1 MSKTLT
7 DVVNTAPDSYVEGG
21 FTATVVQPASRQTK
35 TGKTFFKATLQD
47 GNVTVDATSFSQTF
61 DHWAGKRVRF
71 YGQGIKR
78 GADYNGKAQV
88 TLGDRV
94 KVSVEGE
101 AGASSGSPSPAPAIE
116 RAPAPVMGF
125 KERLDGYTGL
135 FKHCY
140 FKAQEINA
148 QFELSPEDTRQ
159 IATAFFIQGVRD
171 GLHNDPKAL

>member
-101 AGASSGSPSPAPAIE
+101 AGASSGSSSPAPAQQ
-116 RAPAPVMGF
+116 APAPVVGF
-125 KERLDGYTGL
+125 KERLDGYAL
-135 FKHCY
+135 AFRHCY
-140 FKAQEINA
+140 RKAQEINGE
-148 QFELSPEDTRQ
+148 FELSSEDTRQ
-159 IATAFFIQGVRD
+159 IATTLFIQGHKD
-171 GLHNDPKAL
+171 GLLNNPPAL